1 MANRSLFGSMV
12 DRWLPRTNIS
22 NSEGAPAYAL
32 NSRHALAQYAVT
44 GCLNATFYA
53 TAEMELADVHRL
65 ALAVDPEFVA
75 KTALYA
81 RQRGAMK
88 DMPAFLCAVLSVR
101 SPGLMAEIFDRVI
114 DSPKMLRNFVQIMRS
129 GAVGRKS
136 LGTLPKRLVQDW
148 LAQRSDES
156 LFIGSVGN
164 NPSLADIV
172 RMVHPRPATSARK
185 ALYAYLVGRDFEV
198 ADLPELVQ
206 QFESFKRD
214 PTRAVPDVPFQM
226 LTSLKLSPRA
236 WRVVAQRSSW
246 QTARMNLNTFTR
258 HGVFNDPDAVLE
270 MARKLSD
277 AALISRARAMP
288 YQLLA
293 AYRMTADLP
302 QPIAAALQSAM
313 EIATQNVPDFHQRV
327 VVCPDV
333 SGSMVSAATGYRKG
347 ATSAVRCV
355 DVSALVAA
363 AVLRRNPGAEVLA
376 FAADVVPL
384 RLNAADTVTTNA
396 EILASIG
403 GGGTDCSA
411 PLRELNR
418 RRAHV
423 DLVIYIS
430 DNQSWIGAGAAGE
443 ATGTMQQWKLL
454 KKRNT
459 RARMICIDLVPNA
472 NSQAVETADILNIG
486 GFSDAVFEVARH
498 FASGELQPGHWVSE
512 IENQRL

>member
-1 MANRSLFGSMV
+1 MANKNLFESV
-12 DRWLPRTNIS
+12 VSRWLPRTNIS
-22 NSEGAPAYAL
+22 NSEGAPAYAF

-44 GCLNATFYA
+44 GCLNSTFYA
-53 TAEMELADVHRL
+53 TAEMQLADVHRL

-114 DSPKMLRNFVQIMRS
+114 DSSKMLRNVVQIMRS

-148 LAQRSDES
+148 LEQRTDEA

-164 NPSLADIV
+164 APSLADII
-172 RMVHPRPATSARK
+172 RMVHPRPATSTRK

-206 QFESFKRD
+206 QFEAFKRD
-214 PTRAVPDVPFQM
+214 PTRTVPDVPFQM
-226 LTSLKLSPRA
+226 LTSLKLSSQA
-236 WRVVAQRSSW
+236 WRIVAQRASW
-246 QTARMNLNTFTR
+246 QTARMNLNTFAR
-258 HGVFNDPDAVLE
+258 HGVFNDPEAVLE
-270 MARKLSD
+270 MARKLAD

-293 AYRMTADLP
+293 AYRMTANVP
-302 QPIAAALQSAM
+302 QAIAAALHSAM
-313 EIATQNVPDFHQRV
+313 EIATQNVPDFQQRV

-333 SGSMVSAATGYRKG
+333 SGSMVSPVTGYRKG

-376 FAADVVPL
+376 FAADIVPL

-396 EILASIG
+396 EKLAAIG

-443 ATGTMQQWKLL
+443 ATGTMQQWKVL
-454 KKRNT
+454 KKRNPN
-459 RARMICIDLVPNA
+459 ARMICIDLVPNA
-472 NSQAVETADILNIG
+472 NSQAVESADILNIG

-498 FASGELQPGHWVSE
+498 FACGELQPGHWVSV